1 MTFCNTIMK
10 FNKGI
15 VIIIV
20 AVVAAIIMAI
30 VGINSIPA
38 NAIAYEEKVT
48 EAQSAI
54 KVQEKRRA
62 DLIPNLA
69 DAIKAYDQHE
79 YETLMDVVNA
89 RKAQDGTISDDTVNE
104 INEIVNVVLENYPQ
118 LSSQEN
124 YKEFMNESSITENK
138 IAETREAYN
147 KAVSRYNTYTRNPIN
162 KFFLSLTG
170 YKRVEFQKL
179 SYDVSE
185 DAPTNLFD

>member
-1 MTFCNTIMK
+1 MK

-30 VGINSIPA
+30 VGINSVPA

-124 YKEFMNESSITENK
+124 YKEFMKESSITENK

-147 KAVSRYNTYTRNPIN
+147 KAVSRYNTYTRNPIY

-170 YKRVEFQKL
+170 YERVEFQKL

>member
-1 MTFCNTIMK
+1 MK

-20 AVVAAIIMAI
+20 AVVAAIVMAI
-30 VGINSIPA
+30 VGINSVPA
-38 NAIAYEEKVT
+38 NAIACEEKVT

-79 YETLMDVVNA
+79 YETLMEVVNA
-89 RKAQDGTISDDTVNE
+89 RKAQDGVISDDTVNE
-104 INEIVNVVLENYPQ
+104 INEIVNIVLENYPQ

-124 YKEFMNESSITENK
+124 YKEFMKESSITENK

-170 YKRVEFQKL
+170 YERVEFQKL

>member
-1 MTFCNTIMK
+1 MK
-10 FNKGI
+10 FNKGT
-15 VIIIV
+15 IIIIA
-20 AVVAAIIMAI
+20 AVLAAIIMAI
-30 VGINSIPA
+30 VGITSVPA

-62 DLIPNLA
+62 DLIPTLA

-79 YETLMDVVNA
+79 YETLIDVVNA
-89 RKAQDGTISDDTVNE
+89 RKAQDGVITDDTVNE
-104 INEIVNVVLENYPQ
+104 INKIVNIVLEDYPQ
-118 LSSQEN
+118 LSSQDN
-124 YKEFMNESSITENK
+124 YKEFMKESSITENK

-147 KAVSRYNTYTRNPIN
+147 KAVSRYNTYTRHPIH
-162 KFFLSLTG
+162 KFFLSITG
-170 YKRVEFQKL
+170 YEIVEFQKL

>member
-1 MTFCNTIMK
+1 MK

-20 AVVAAIIMAI
+20 AVVVAIIMAI
-30 VGINSIPA
+30 VGINSVPA

-170 YKRVEFQKL
+170 YERVEFQKL